1 MHEVWIVKFLN
12 VDFTP
17 SYLHAASRNYPV
29 GFAKGLLK
37 LYESHLTSM
46 PGRRDLRFKPQI
58 GWMPNQKDQFEA
70 LKMGDTWDDA
80 ELLGPLMY
88 LYNSKHLRSGYCLFR
103 CI

>member
-88 LYNSKHLRSGYCLFR
+88 LYNSKHLRSG
-103 CI
+103 